1 MAWTNRS
8 LNDAFTQWKANFR
21 ILRADRER
29 VAVAVARM
37 VYRRAYGYFNAWA
50 DTVTERR
57 QRRAIVR
64 RTLARIMRR
73 CASSAF
79 YHRLDLVD
87 ARRAAARDEEATR
100 AAKLERARRF
110 VLAWVKRSF
119 SLAFIR
125 WRSNARSI
133 AASRTKAAKC
143 AARLTRRR
151 AASALSRWIEFAA
164 ESRRLRVVV
173 RRCVQ
178 KMRRRARRRVLRVG
192 G

>member
-1 MAWTNRS
+1 M
-8 LNDAFTQWKANFR
+8 
-21 ILRADRER
+21 
-29 VAVAVARM
+29 
-37 VYRRAYGYFNAWA
+37 
-50 DTVTERR
+50 TERR

-79 YHRLDLVD
+79 YHWLDLVD

-178 KMRRRARRRVLRVG
+178 KMRRRALAGAFYEWGDKVIAKREWAAKVATAGRFFVATHQRMIYRAFNAWRSTCLLYTSDAADE
-192 G
+192 